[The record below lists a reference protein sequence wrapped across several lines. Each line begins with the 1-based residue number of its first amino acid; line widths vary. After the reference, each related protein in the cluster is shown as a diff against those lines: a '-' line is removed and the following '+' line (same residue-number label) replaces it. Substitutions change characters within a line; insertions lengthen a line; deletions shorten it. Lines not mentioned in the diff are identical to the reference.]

1 MMDFA
6 VDNEFFF
13 CDEDSVD
20 TKLKELHLLVDQKD
34 TLDSFTV
41 GHYNSMLSIFE
52 YLKSN
57 EVFLFSFNRN
67 QVNFEFD

>member
-1 MMDFA
+1 MDFA
-6 VDNEFFF
+6 VDNEFYF
-13 CDEDSVD
+13 CNEDPVD